1 MNHRDEA
8 LCFDCRGD
16 TLVGILSRPERVRGT
31 GVVILI
37 GGPQY
42 RVGGHRQ
49 YVLLARALAAAGY
62 PVLRFDYRG
71 NGDSGGERRTY
82 ENVSDDIGAAVDE
95 LQRQVSGVRQV
106 VLWGLC
112 GGASAALIYC
122 HERHDARVV
131 GLCLMNPWV
140 RTETSLARTHVKH
153 YYVRRV
159 LQPEFWRKLA
169 CGKIALPALRDL
181 VRNVRVATSGPK
193 QALRPQASFQ
203 DRMAAAWHAY
213 PGQMLLMIS
222 GRDYTAKEFLD
233 YVRSDPAWA
242 RAMEHPRLQ
251 RRDLPEADHT
261 CSERPQRAAMQRLIV
276 EWLSMLSHVEARS
289 LDPTADVGALEGQ
302 LP

>member
-8 LCFDCRGD
+8 LRFDYCGD
-16 TLVGILSRPERVRGT
+16 TLIGILSRPARACDT

-42 RVGGHRQ
+42 RAGGHRQ

-95 LQRQVSGVRQV
+95 LQRQVPGLRQIA
-106 VLWGLC
+106 LWGLC

-140 RTETSLARTHVKH
+140 RTEISLARTHVKH
-153 YYVRRV
+153 YYLRRV
-159 LQPEFWRKLA
+159 LQLEFWHKLA
-169 CGKIALPALRDL
+169 SGQIALAALRDF
-181 VRNVRVATSGPK
+181 VRN
-193 QALRPQASFQ
+193 LRLARSASASPGTQLSFQ

-233 YVRSDPAWA
+233 YVRSEPAWA
-242 RAMEHPRLQ
+242 GAMEHPRLQ

-261 CSERPQRAAMQRLIV
+261 CSERPQRASMQGAIV
-276 EWLSMLSHVEARS
+276 EWLATLSQGHAS
-289 LDPTADVGALEGQ
+289 PLDAASDTQALAGQ

>member
-8 LCFDCRGD
+8 VRFDCCGD
-16 TLVGILSRPERVRGT
+16 ALVGILSRPTHARDT

-42 RVGGHRQ
+42 RAGGHRQ

-82 ENVSDDIGAAVDE
+82 ENVSDDIAAAVDE
-95 LQRQVSGVRQV
+95 LQIRVPGLRQV

-122 HERHDARVV
+122 HERHDSRVV

-140 RTETSLARTHVKH
+140 RTETSLARTHVK
-153 YYVRRV
+153 YYYLRRV

-169 CGKIALPALRDL
+169 SGRMSLAALRDFVHNIQL
-181 VRNVRVATSGPK
+181 ARSASARTPGPM
-193 QALRPQASFQ
+193 SFQ

-213 PGQMLLMIS
+213 AGHMLLMIS

-233 YVRSDPAWA
+233 YVQAEPAWA
-242 RAMEHPRLQ
+242 RAMEHPRLL
-251 RRDLPEADHT
+251 RRDLPDADHT

-276 EWLSMLSHVEARS
+276 EWLSMLSHGDALS
-289 LDPTADVGALEGQ
+289 LDETADVRALEKQ

>member
-1 MNHRDEA
+1 MSQRDEA
-8 LCFDCRGD
+8 LRFDCCGD
-16 TLVGILSRPERVRGT
+16 ALVGILSRPARALDT

-42 RVGGHRQ
+42 RAGGHRQ

-71 NGDSGGERRTY
+71 NGDSSGERRTY
-82 ENVSDDIGAAVDE
+82 ENVSDDIAAAVDE
-95 LQRQVSGVRQV
+95 LQRQVPGLCQII
-106 VLWGLC
+106 LWGLC

-122 HERHDARVV
+122 NERHDSRVV

-153 YYVRRV
+153 YYLRRV
-159 LQPEFWRKLA
+159 LQLEFWRKLVGGRMSLA
-169 CGKIALPALRDL
+169 ALRDF
-181 VRNVRVATSGPK
+181 VRNVRLARSASAQPPGPM
-193 QALRPQASFQ
+193 SFQ

-222 GRDYTAKEFLD
+222 GRDYTAKEFLE
-233 YVRSDPAWA
+233 YVQAEPAWA

-261 CSERPQRAAMQRLIV
+261 CSERPQRAAMQRLII
-276 EWLSMLSHVEARS
+276 EWLSTLSHSDALS
-289 LDPTADVGALEGQ
+289 LDAAADMRALEGQ